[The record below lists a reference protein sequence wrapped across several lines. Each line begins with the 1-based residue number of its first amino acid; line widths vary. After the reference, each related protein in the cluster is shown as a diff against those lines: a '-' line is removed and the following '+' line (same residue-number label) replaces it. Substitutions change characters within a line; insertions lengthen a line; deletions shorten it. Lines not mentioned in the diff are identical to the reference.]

1 MGRQSRLVLLL
12 LIVSNLSNLNTLIPK
27 IGLRF
32 SKITPEIG
40 LRDSKKTSLQP
51 PNLMESILRHKR
63 QFKKRSQNKSSL
75 LPYTAA
81 LPSIIQILETEYQMV
96 CVLCIFDIN
105 VGALESWTQ

>member
-32 SKITPEIG
+32 SKIIPEIG

-63 QFKKRSQNKSSL
+63 QRSQNKSSL

-96 CVLCIFDIN
+96 CVLCRFDIN

>member
-12 LIVSNLSNLNTLIPK
+12 LIVSSLSNLNISIPK

-32 SKITPEIG
+32 SKIIPEIG

-51 PNLMESILRHKR
+51 PNLSESILRNKS
-63 QFKKRSQNKSSL
+63 QFKKRSHNKSSL